1 MIKKI
6 NVILF
11 IFFSSYGCFSQNLI
25 TGKIVDSNN
34 NHIPFASIIVKKK
47 LDEKILKFSY
57 SDEKGEYVLQL
68 KKGNYNLSFSA
79 LGFKTKKLDI
89 KIPNNNNKVYVTL
102 IEKSFEL
109 DEIVVVSTKD
119 VTIKQDTI
127 TFNVKSFLKGNEQV
141 VEDLL
146 KNIPGLNISSDG
158 TIKVGNQEIEK
169 VMVDGDDFFEKGY
182 KILTKNL
189 PPNPIDKVE
198 ILKNYSNNKHLKGIE
213 ESKKVAL
220 NLVLKEDAKRVW
232 FGNMAL
238 GYGLVSENRYIL
250 QGNLANFGKKN
261 KYYFLTNLNNIGS
274 DATGDIWNL
283 IQPFSFD
290 ESVEIGEGQG
300 VNNLNNIDSYVP
312 NFNSSRTNFNNTE
325 LLSLNAIFN
334 PVKKLKIKTLGF
346 FNWDENDFFRNSSET
361 FQVENTNFTNTENN
375 LLRNKK
381 IVGFG
386 KIDIF
391 YDISNTESLEF
402 TSKYNNLN
410 ENSFNNLTFNSEGT
424 IENLKNNKTLF
435 DQKIIYTNNFKE
447 KKVLLLKGRYIDE
460 KSPENYKINKFF
472 YEDLF
477 PNSSSNNVIQSNKNS
492 MSFFG
497 VEAQL
502 LDRRQNGN
510 LFELQVGNQL
520 RKDDLV
526 SSLTLKQDDNF
537 LTEPIDYKN
546 DVNFFS
552 NDLYVITKL
561 LLKLKK
567 VSFNVKLG
575 VHQFF
580 NKFKNNINDT
590 KTEQPF
596 FINPKIGFNW
606 EINDENKINTSYSYN
621 TTNAKILDIY
631 DNYVLTGFRSF
642 SKGTGDFDQLNTSSV
657 IFNYQLGNW
666 GNKFFANTFLIY
678 NRNHDF
684 YTTNSVITQN
694 YSQSNKILIKDKEF
708 LNISS
713 NVDRYFKSISSNLK
727 LKIGLSKSNYKNI
740 VNNSDLR
747 EIRSQNF
754 NYGLEIRSGF
764 SGVFNYHFGTDW
776 RTNEIKSN
784 FTNSFTNNTSF
795 LDLSF
800 VFSDKFNIEFQTER
814 YFFGN
819 LDKENSTYYFA
830 DFDAKYILKNNKI
843 TLSLVGK
850 NLFNTNKFKEFTIS
864 DIGSSTTEYRLLP
877 RYLLLKMEYRF

>member
-1 MIKKI
+1 MRLKI
-6 NVILF
+6 NVLLFF
-11 IFFSSYGCFSQNLI
+11 IFSICNSFSQNRVH
-25 TGKIVDSNN
+25 GKIVDLNN
-34 NHIPFASIIVKKK
+34 NNIPFVSILVKKN
-47 LDEKILKFSY
+47 LDTKILKYSY
-57 SDEKGEYVLQL
+57 SNEKGEYVLEL
-68 KKGNYNLSFSA
+68 EKGNYNLYFSA
-79 LGFKTKKLDI
+79 LGFKTKFFSI
-89 KIPNNNNKVYVTL
+89 KIPNSEKKINITL
-102 IEKSFEL
+102 IEKPFEL
-109 DEIVVVSTKD
+109 DEIIIQSTKAII
-119 VTIKQDTI
+119 VKKDTI
-127 TFNVKSFLKGNEQV
+127 VFNVKSFLKGNEQV

-146 KNIPGLNISSDG
+146 KNIPGINISDDG

-169 VMVDGDDFFEKGY
+169 VMIDGDDFFKKGY

-189 PPNPIDKVE
+189 PTNPVDKVE

-213 ESKKVAL
+213 DSKKVAL
-220 NLVLKEDAKRVW
+220 NLVLKNDAKRVW

-238 GYGLVSENRYIL
+238 GYGFVSENRYSL

-261 KYYFLTNLNNIGS
+261 KYYFLTNLNNTGS

-290 ESVEIGEGQG
+290 ESIEIGEGQV
-300 VNNLNNIDSYVP
+300 VNNLNNMDSSVP
-312 NFNSSRTNFNNTE
+312 NFKSSRTNFNNTE

-334 PVKKLKIKTLGF
+334 PAKKLKIKTLGF

-361 FQVENTNFTNTENN
+361 FQVENTDFINTEANF
-375 LLRNKK
+375 LKKKK

-391 YDISNTESLEF
+391 YDISNTKSLEF

-410 ENSFNNLTFNSEGT
+410 ENSLNNLIFNSESS
-424 IENLKNNKTLF
+424 IENLRSNKTLF
-435 DQKIIYTNNFKE
+435 DQKITYTNKFK
-447 KKVLLLKGRYIDE
+447 KKKIFLLKGRYIDE
-460 KSPENYKINKFF
+460 KSPENYKINNFF
-472 YEDLF
+472 YDDLF
-477 PNSSSNNVIQSNKNS
+477 PGSNSNNVIQSNKNS

-497 VEAQL
+497 IEAQL

-510 LFELQVGNQL
+510 LFELQLGNQL
-520 RKDDLV
+520 RKDGLI
-526 SSLTLKQDDNF
+526 SSLTLKQDDSF
-537 LTEPIDYKN
+537 LTEPSAYKN
-546 DVNFFS
+546 EVNFSS
-552 NDLYVITKL
+552 NDLYIKTKF

-580 NKFKNNINDT
+580 NKFDNIR
-590 KTEQPF
+590 KEQPF

-606 EINDENKINTSYSYN
+606 DINDENKVNTSYSYN

-642 SKGTGDFDQLNTSSV
+642 SKGTGDFDQLNTSSI

-678 NRNHDF
+678 NKNHDF

-713 NVDRYFKSISSNLK
+713 NINRYFKSISSNLK
-727 LKIGLSKSNYKNI
+727 FKVGLSNSNYKNI
-740 VNNSDLR
+740 VNNSNLR

-764 SGVFNYHFGTDW
+764 SGIFNYHFGTDW
-776 RTNEIKSN
+776 RTNKIKSN
-784 FTNSFTNNTSF
+784 LTNSFTNNSSF

-800 VFSDKFNIEFQTER
+800 IFNDKFNIELQTER

-830 DFDAKYILKNNKI
+830 DFNAKYIFKKNKI
-843 TLSLVGK
+843 TISLIGK
-850 NLFNTNKFKEFTIS
+850 NLFNTNKFKEFSIN